1 MAKKSKIIKEQRI
14 EATVAKYAAKRA
26 TLKAAK
32 DYAGLAAL
40 PKNASPVRIHRRD
53 QIDGR
58 PHAYLRRFGLSRLN
72 FRQLALQGKIPGVR
86 KASW

>member
-14 EATVAKYAAKRA
+14 EATVAKYAARRA
-26 TLKAAK
+26 QLKADH
-32 DYAGLAAL
+32 DYAGLASL

-58 PHAYLRRFGLSRLN
+58 PHAYLRQFGLSRLN